1 MVRFNDLDR
10 TFAIMDDLRRRMD
23 RLYEDQEGVPAR
35 ASLRGEFDRAPRFFD
50 TAGPR
55 IHLFDS
61 GQALVVK
68 ADLPGMAQSELQIS
82 ITQDVL
88 SLSGERKAD
97 TPQGYTI
104 HRQER
109 LPLRFS
115 RSFTLPTKI
124 DPETTSAVLKNGV
137 LTLTLPKVA
146 EAQPRRIDIKAQ

>member
-1 MVRFNDLDR
+1 MARFNDIDR

-23 RLYEDQEGVPAR
+23 RLYEEQEAAPAR
-35 ASLRGEFDRAPRFFD
+35 ASLRGEFDRAPRFAD
-50 TAGPR
+50 PTGPR
-55 IHLFDS
+55 FHLFDA

-68 ADLPGMAQSELQIS
+68 ADLPGMAQSDLQIT

-97 TPQGYTI
+97 MPQGYTV

-109 LPLRFS
+109 IPLRFS
-115 RSFTLPTKI
+115 KSFTLPSKV
-124 DPETTSAVLKNGV
+124 DAETANAVLKHGV

-146 EAQPRRIDIKAQ
+146 EAQPRRINIQAQ